1 LHGRE
6 GEGAGRHRRGGPLP
20 PHVQRA
26 AHLRA
31 VLLDERAE
39 RAGCRRLQRAERV
52 GYRRQL
58 VGPRLLA
65 VGRRAVERRRRLGV
79 GRRAVGLL
87 AVGLLAAG
95 QRGGDEAVQKIS
107 VGAPGRE
114 IAPDPRQLRLERVAV
129 WAARAVG
136 RRRLLAVGRR
146 AVGRRRLAVGRL
158 TVGRLAVGR
167 LAVGRLAVGRSG
179 LLARFV
185 QYASHLRAVLLDER
199 AERAAFRR
207 RGLERRRS
215 GDGDPGLFQAPP
227 TLLLG
232 LVLRRLIIEEPL
244 AVGRRAVG
252 RRAVGRRRVGR
263 ADGGGARRRRR
274 RLAEGRLAVGR
285 AGDGG

>member
-1 LHGRE
+1 LHRRE

-65 VGRRAVERRRRLGV
+65 VGRRAVERRRRL
-79 GRRAVGLL
+79 AVGLL

-185 QYASHLRAVLLDER
+185 QYASHLWAVLLDER

-215 GDGDPGLFQAPP
+215 GDGDPGLLQAPP
-227 TLLLG
+227 TLLLS
-232 LVLRRLIIEEPL
+232 LVLRRLIIEEPLAVGLL